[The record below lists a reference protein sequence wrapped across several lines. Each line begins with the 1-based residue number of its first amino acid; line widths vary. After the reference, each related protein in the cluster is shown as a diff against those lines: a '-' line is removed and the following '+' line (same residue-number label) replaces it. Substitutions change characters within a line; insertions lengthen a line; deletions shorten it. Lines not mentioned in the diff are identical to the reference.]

1 MVLIYLN
8 IKSQVGIYKIILN
21 SGFAKKYPP
30 TLSLSTSP
38 QGFFSLSDFHN
49 PHNIHI
55 VASCFFSFC
64 HVLISQPISLS
75 DAVTWHPPIVSSLL
89 RLQCSLL
96 CDITDLHW
104 TLFPLVWQIWCVRN
118 SLLTCR
124 SRVTTE
130 WIPHNENAKGSNGY
144 VRGSVKYYCSKYGYK
159 TGARLCLQ
167 FVICLCQQLSNAYVN
182 YIYVKIICVGNNAV
196 GKN

>member
-1 MVLIYLN
+1 MTFMVLIYLN

-75 DAVTWHPPIVSSLL
+75 DAVT
-89 RLQCSLL
+89 
-96 CDITDLHW
+96 
-104 TLFPLVWQIWCVRN
+104 
-118 SLLTCR
+118 
-124 SRVTTE
+124 
-130 WIPHNENAKGSNGY
+130 
-144 VRGSVKYYCSKYGYK
+144 
-159 TGARLCLQ
+159 
-167 FVICLCQQLSNAYVN
+167 
-182 YIYVKIICVGNNAV
+182 
-196 GKN
+196 